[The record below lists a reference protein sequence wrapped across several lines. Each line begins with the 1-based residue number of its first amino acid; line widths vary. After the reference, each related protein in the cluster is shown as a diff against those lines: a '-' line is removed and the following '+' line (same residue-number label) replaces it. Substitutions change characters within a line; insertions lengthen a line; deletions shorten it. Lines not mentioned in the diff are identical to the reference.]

1 VRLFQNIPVGTGCI
15 RKQNQRQRQL
25 RQGSDLFPINL
36 ERNQIQ
42 TDRAY
47 QKTKRSEY
55 DRTTDPGPF
64 DGPGNGAVNK
74 NEHCKNDYILL
85 HRTPLFQLPF
95 SRCQVS
101 VILN

>member
-25 RQGSDLFPINL
+25 RQGFDLFPINL

-55 DRTTDPGPF
+55 DRTTEPGPF

-74 NEHCKNDYILL
+74 NEHCKNDYILI
-85 HRTPLFQLPF
+85 HRTPLFQCEEF
-95 SRCQVS
+95 HASFES
-101 VILN
+101 